1 MLGLSIE
8 GLIKRESLLCFVGVG
23 GRRGGGESLPGC
35 KIRSKC
41 RR

>member
-1 MLGLSIE
+1 MLGLSIG

-23 GRRGGGESLPGC
+23 GQRGGGVSLLGY